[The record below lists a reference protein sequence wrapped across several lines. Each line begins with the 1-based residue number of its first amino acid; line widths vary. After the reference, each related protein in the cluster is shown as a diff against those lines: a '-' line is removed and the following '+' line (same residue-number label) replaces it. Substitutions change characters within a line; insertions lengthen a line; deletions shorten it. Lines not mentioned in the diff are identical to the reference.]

1 MATDATI
8 TATAEGATQRY
19 TRVAIWLHWIIGLAV
34 IANIGLAMLS
44 DGAERATRMAA
55 MNIHKPLGIAIL
67 ALTVVLILWRMGHRP
82 PPPPTGM
89 PAWQRPVSRIVHWLF
104 YALLI
109 LLPLSGWIW
118 FSAADRPID
127 FFGLFTLPAIAAPDE
142 ALADTLHDRHKA
154 LGIAMLALVVL
165 HVLAALKHQFV
176 DRTGLIGR
184 MNPF

>member
-8 TATAEGATQRY
+8 TATANEAAQRY
-19 TRVAIWLHWIIGLAV
+19 TRVAIWLHWIIGVAV

-44 DGAERATRMAA
+44 EGAERATRMAA

-67 ALTVVLILWRMGHRP
+67 ALTIVLILWRMGHRP
-82 PPPPTGM
+82 PPPPAGT

-109 LLPLSGWIW
+109 LLPVSGWLW
-118 FSAADRPID
+118 FSAAGRPID
-127 FFGLFTLPAIAAPDE
+127 FFGLFNLPALTGPNE
-142 ALADTLHDRHKA
+142 VLADSLHDRHKVMG
-154 LGIAMLALVVL
+154 LAMLVLVVL
-165 HVLAALKHQFV
+165 HVLAALKHQFI